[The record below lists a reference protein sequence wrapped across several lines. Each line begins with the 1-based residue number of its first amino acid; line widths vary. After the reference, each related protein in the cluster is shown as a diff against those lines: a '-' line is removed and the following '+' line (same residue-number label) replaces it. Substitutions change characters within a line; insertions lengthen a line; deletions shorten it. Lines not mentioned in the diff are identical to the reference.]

1 MLRQI
6 TPEEDVAALYV
17 GADGFEASLFEV
29 LAKDRHLR
37 YAVLPAG
44 HDTAEEDD
52 LFLLHREWS
61 EYRLLVNLLGR
72 AKVLYL
78 DE

>member
-1 MLRQI
+1 M
-6 TPEEDVAALYV
+6 DV

-44 HDTAEEDD
+44 HDTTEEDD
-52 LFLLHREWS
+52 LLLLHREWS
-61 EYRLLVNLLGR
+61 EYCLLVNLLGG

-78 DE
+78 DK

>member
-1 MLRQI
+1 M
-6 TPEEDVAALYV
+6 DV
-17 GADGFEASLFEV
+17 GADSFEARLFEV
-29 LAKDRHLR
+29 LAKDCHLR
-37 YAVLPAG
+37 YTVLPAG
-44 HDTAEEDD
+44 HDTTEEDD

-61 EYRLLVNLLGR
+61 ECRLLVNLLGG

>member
-1 MLRQI
+1 M
-6 TPEEDVAALYV
+6 DV
-17 GADGFEASLFEV
+17 GADGFEARLFEV
-29 LAKDRHLR
+29 LTKDSHLR
-37 YAVLPAG
+37 DTVLPAG
-44 HDTAEEDD
+44 HDTTEEDD

-78 DE
+78 DK